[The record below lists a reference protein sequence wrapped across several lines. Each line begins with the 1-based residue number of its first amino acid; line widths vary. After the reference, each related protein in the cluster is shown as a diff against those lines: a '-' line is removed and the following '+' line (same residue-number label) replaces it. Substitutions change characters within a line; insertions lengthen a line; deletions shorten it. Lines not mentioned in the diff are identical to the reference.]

1 MSNEATVYLNG
12 ELVRYSDA
20 KVSVEDRG
28 FLFAEGVYEL
38 MRVVGG
44 RVFRLEAHLDR
55 LERSAR
61 ALDLQLPI
69 TREDLGRSATGVA
82 AKNEI
87 EEGTVY
93 VQLTRGAAPRAQA
106 YPANMQAT
114 LVMIARPFAGG
125 SQDQRENGVSAITA
139 PDIRWGL
146 CEVKTIGLLP
156 NVMAGRQAVQQG
168 AYEVIFVRDGV
179 VTEGSRSST
188 FCVRAGTVYTHPIDN
203 ILPSITRQVVI
214 DLLKSQGVDVQE
226 VGVRIDEFREADE
239 IFLTGTMTE
248 VTPVVELDGTRV
260 ADGEPGEMTGLA
272 FDLYMREVEAVRS
285 GLAGPAGAAGAAE

>member
-12 ELVRYSDA
+12 KLVPYPA
-20 KVSVEDRG
+20 ATVSVEDWG
-28 FLFAEGVYEL
+28 FLFAEGVYEV
-38 MRVVGG
+38 MRIVGG
-44 RVFRLEAHLDR
+44 RAFRLEAHLDR
-55 LERSAR
+55 LERSAA
-61 ALDLQLPI
+61 ALDLELPI
-69 TREDLGRSATGVA
+69 TREELGRSAADVA

-87 EEGTVY
+87 KEGTVY

-114 LVMIARPFAGG
+114 LVMVARPFSGG
-125 SQDQRENGVSAITA
+125 SEEQRENGVSAITA

-156 NVMAGRQAVQQG
+156 NVMAGRQAARQG
-168 AYEVIFVRDGV
+168 AYEAIFVRDGV
-179 VTEGSRSST
+179 VTEGTRSSA

-203 ILPSITRQVVI
+203 ILPSITRQVAI
-214 DLLKSQGVDVQE
+214 DLLRSEGVDVQE

-248 VTPVVELDGTRV
+248 VTSVVELDGARV
-260 ADGEPGEMTGLA
+260 ADGEPGEMTGLTL
-272 FDLYMREVEAVRS
+272 DLYTREIEAVRS
-285 GLAGPAGAAGAAE
+285 GAEE